1 MKNIIQYE
9 WHPVSKPPEK
19 SGKYLVTL
27 KYLTHKTLEI
37 VHYSTNLYK
46 VDKYDFPDKKN
57 IPGWYNYDGEYGYY
71 EQSDIVG
78 WSELPDFYNEED
90 EKC

>member
-27 KYLTHKTLEI
+27 KYLTHKFL
-37 VHYSTNLYK
+37 
-46 VDKYDFPDKKN
+46 F
-57 IPGWYNYDGEYGYY
+57 
-71 EQSDIVG
+71 
-78 WSELPDFYNEED
+78 
-90 EKC
+90 